1 MLPDYYTE
9 KIAYLGKVDATFD
22 ILHTSAGVTNEDVK
36 MPFTIGISK
45 SLSEDLTVE
54 LELEVKGKGLTK
66 ENVVFKNGSTVTI
79 PAGESTVSNELQF
92 SNWDF
97 AIDNK
102 DAATY
107 ELNIRIAKIS
117 PSSIACIA
125 VDLNKVTYRIEKS
138 ALANVKPGEK
148 PVGTQIYALTSSS
161 CIIKVSQN
169 ISDSEWNVPQLMDDM
184 IPFTSDYMGI
194 KVDLRETKL
203 VTGLYGLILG
213 LTGATYP
220 SMCSIETSDDGQ
232 KWIEQMAKTAIT
244 PGRNNDM
251 AFVVPIET
259 RYIRW
264 RFWGAAGSLYVA
276 DVSVYV
282 QE

>member
-1 MLPDYYTE
+1 MRSHPHPALSRLV
-9 KIAYLGKVDATFD
+9 KIFL
-22 ILHTSAGVTNEDVK
+22 
-36 MPFTIGISK
+36 
-45 SLSEDLTVE
+45 
-54 LELEVKGKGLTK
+54 
-66 ENVVFKNGSTVTI
+66 
-79 PAGESTVSNELQF
+79 
-92 SNWDF
+92 
-97 AIDNK
+97 
-102 DAATY
+102 
-107 ELNIRIAKIS
+107 
-117 PSSIACIA
+117 
-125 VDLNKVTYRIEKS
+125 
-138 ALANVKPGEK
+138 
-148 PVGTQIYALTSSS
+148 
-161 CIIKVSQN
+161 
-169 ISDSEWNVPQLMDDM
+169 SEWNVPQLMDDM

>member
-169 ISDSEWNVPQLMDDM
+169 IS
-184 IPFTSDYMGI
+184 
-194 KVDLRETKL
+194 
-203 VTGLYGLILG
+203 
-213 LTGATYP
+213 
-220 SMCSIETSDDGQ
+220 
-232 KWIEQMAKTAIT
+232 
-244 PGRNNDM
+244 
-251 AFVVPIET
+251 
-259 RYIRW
+259 
-264 RFWGAAGSLYVA
+264 
-276 DVSVYV
+276 
-282 QE
+282 